1 MYQYANGFSCALSGN
16 GNEFVLCFA
25 QQCPSFDG
33 TGKLDKVTKE
43 PVASL
48 IMSADKAKELA
59 RALSK
64 RFAAPSCQ
72 VKMQFPRHRISNKNC
87 PGATLH

>member
-1 MYQYANGFSCALSGN
+1 MYQYTKGFSCALSGN

-25 QQCPSFDG
+25 QQCPSFDS
-33 TGKLDKVTKE
+33 TDKLGKITKE

-59 RALSK
+59 RAIETLCS
-64 RFAAPSCQ
+64 A
-72 VKMQFPRHRISNKNC
+72 VL
-87 PGATLH
+87 PGEDAIPTVPDIK

>member
-25 QQCPSFDG
+25 QQCPSFDS
-33 TGKLDKVTKE
+33 TDKLGKITKE

-59 RALSK
+59 RAIETLCST
-64 RFAAPSCQ
+64 
-72 VKMQFPRHRISNKNC
+72 VL
-87 PGATLH
+87 PGEDAIPTVPDIK

>member
-1 MYQYANGFSCALSGN
+1 MYQYTNGFSCALSGN

-25 QQCPSFDG
+25 QQCPSFDS
-33 TGKLDKVTKE
+33 TDKLGKITEE

-59 RALSK
+59 RAIETLCS
-64 RFAAPSCQ
+64 A
-72 VKMQFPRHRISNKNC
+72 VL
-87 PGATLH
+87 PGEDAIPTVPDIK

>member
-59 RALSK
+59 HAIETLCS
-64 RFAAPSCQ
+64 A
-72 VKMQFPRHRISNKNC
+72 VL
-87 PGATLH
+87 PGEDAIPTVPDIK

>member
-25 QQCPSFDG
+25 QQCPSFDS
-33 TGKLDKVTKE
+33 TDKLGKITKE

-59 RALSK
+59 RAIETLCS
-64 RFAAPSCQ
+64 A
-72 VKMQFPRHRISNKNC
+72 VL
-87 PGATLH
+87 PGEDAIPTVPDIK

>member
-25 QQCPSFDG
+25 QQCPGFDD

-43 PVASL
+43 PVASI
-48 IMSADKAKELA
+48 IMSAGKAKELA
-59 RALSK
+59 HAIETLYNAVLQDENAIP
-64 RFAAPSCQ
+64 AAPEDI
-72 VKMQFPRHRISNKNC
+72 K
-87 PGATLH
+87 

>member
-25 QQCPSFDG
+25 QQCPSFDS
-33 TGKLDKVTKE
+33 TDKLGKITKE

-59 RALSK
+59 RAIETLCSTVLPGEDVIP
-64 RFAAPSCQ
+64 AAPDI
-72 VKMQFPRHRISNKNC
+72 K
-87 PGATLH
+87 

>member
-25 QQCPSFDG
+25 QQCPSFDS
-33 TGKLDKVTKE
+33 TDKLGKITKE

-59 RALSK
+59 RAIETLCS
-64 RFAAPSCQ
+64 AVLPGEDAIPTAPDI
-72 VKMQFPRHRISNKNC
+72 K
-87 PGATLH
+87 

>member
-1 MYQYANGFSCALSGN
+1 MYQYTNGFSCALSGN

-25 QQCPSFDG
+25 QQCPSFDS
-33 TGKLDKVTKE
+33 TDKLGKITKE

-59 RALSK
+59 RAIETLCS
-64 RFAAPSCQ
+64 A
-72 VKMQFPRHRISNKNC
+72 VL
-87 PGATLH
+87 PGEDTIPTVPDIK

>member
-1 MYQYANGFSCALSGN
+1 MYQYTNGFSCALSGN

-25 QQCPSFDG
+25 QQCPSFDS
-33 TGKLDKVTKE
+33 TDKLGKITKE

-59 RALSK
+59 RAIETLCST
-64 RFAAPSCQ
+64 
-72 VKMQFPRHRISNKNC
+72 VL
-87 PGATLH
+87 PGEDAIPTVPDIK